1 MTVFN
6 VVHSKGIIFATR
18 LRIGLSYLREHKLKH
33 SFLGTLNAICN
44 CEFDIEALITALHQC
59 FFIADPSVISP
70 TCSIHLL
77 TTFIHKKV

>member
-18 LRIGLSYLREHKLKH
+18 LRIGLSHLREHKLKH

-44 CEFDIEALITALHQC
+44 CEFDIEALITA
-59 FFIADPSVISP
+59 
-70 TCSIHLL
+70 
-77 TTFIHKKV
+77 